1 MTVIVA
7 IVAIGTVASNAVMI
21 VMTVD
26 ENIVAVVMSVA
37 VIDIDDTTIMRSE
50 VPPPVEDDPWGRPE
64 QATRPG
70 A

>member
-7 IVAIGTVASNAVMI
+7 IVAIGTVAANTVMI

-26 ENIVAVVMSVA
+26 ENIVAVVMSVV

-50 VPPPVEDDPWGRPE
+50 LPPPVGDDPWGRPE
-64 QATRPG
+64 KATRPG